1 VSIASG
7 TYARVRELATR
18 SGATTNDVI
27 AAALTESIA
36 VATRDERVADS
47 RRGVAIALPVDLR
60 ALSRAGLHGAAGAYI
75 SFLNL
80 VLPGDDA
87 PFERRLAAVT
97 AITARAKT
105 TRSHAASLLDAWT
118 ATILARG
125 LASGDRSRYFS
136 RQKPYCAVLSKPRV
150 PADWLAPEVAAV
162 CDRWLGATSTGP
174 MTPLVAVLT
183 TASDRMECV
192 LTTRAYGYSGDQID
206 AIAAGFCARLESIG

>member
-60 ALSRAGLHGAAGAYI
+60 ARNRAGLHDAAGTYI

-97 AITARAKT
+97 AVTAHAKAT
-105 TRSHAASLLDAWT
+105 HAHAASLLDAWT

-125 LASGDRSRYFS
+125 LASGDRTRYFS
-136 RQKPYCAVLSKPRV
+136 RQKPYCAVLSNPRV

-183 TASDRMECV
+183 TASDRLEWAV
-192 LTTRAYGYSGDQID
+192 TTRAYGYSRGQVDVLL
-206 AIAAGFCARLESIG
+206 AAFRARLAALG